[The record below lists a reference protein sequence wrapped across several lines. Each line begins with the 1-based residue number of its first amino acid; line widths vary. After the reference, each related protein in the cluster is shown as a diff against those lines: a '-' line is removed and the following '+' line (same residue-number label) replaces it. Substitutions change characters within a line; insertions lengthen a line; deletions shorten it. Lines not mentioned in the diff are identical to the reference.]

1 MTLGLFDTHS
11 DALKRRMAS
20 HDRYGKADLNAWI
33 FEQLQPSEGQR
44 VLDLGCGLGKQS
56 LPLAKI
62 VGATG
67 GIVSVDVSPASLE
80 ALSEEALARGVASQ
94 IRTVQAN
101 LDEVEVA
108 IGSDVFDR
116 AVASYSLYYTTSAE
130 RLFSK
135 IHACLKPGGTFFF
148 CGPTAKNN
156 EELKALHYQLKNE
169 PPAPTTGGA
178 AFMEGEG
185 LAQARARFAS
195 TTTTLFENP
204 LRFASADALYEYW
217 SNYNLY
223 DPEIDEAF
231 RTAAKNHFESHE
243 SFETIKRVIGV
254 RAVK

>member
-33 FEQLQPSEGQR
+33 FDQLQPSEGQR
-44 VLDLGCGLGKQS
+44 ILDLGCGLGKQS
-56 LPLAKI
+56 LPLAEI

-67 GIVSVDVSPASLE
+67 GVVSVDVSPASLAAVDKE
-80 ALSEEALARGVASQ
+80 AESRGVAPQ
-94 IRTVQAN
+94 LRTVHAN

-116 AVASYSLYYTTSAE
+116 VVASYSLYYTTSAE

-135 IHACLKPGGTFFF
+135 IHACLRPGATFFF

-156 EELKALHYQLKNE
+156 GELKALHYGLKNE
-169 PPAPTTGGA
+169 RPAPTTGGA

-185 LAQARARFAS
+185 LAHARARFAS
-195 TTTTLFENP
+195 TEATFFENP

-223 DPEIDEAF
+223 DPDIDEAF
-231 RTAAKNHFESHE
+231 QDAARKHFENHE